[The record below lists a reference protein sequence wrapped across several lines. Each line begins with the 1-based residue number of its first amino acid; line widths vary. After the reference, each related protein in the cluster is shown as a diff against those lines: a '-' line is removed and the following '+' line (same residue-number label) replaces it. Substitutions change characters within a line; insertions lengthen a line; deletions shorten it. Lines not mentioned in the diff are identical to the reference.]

1 MSREAIPCKAIASA
15 IGLFFLLPA
24 HAASSD
30 DQFIIQQQ
38 RQKAL
43 EQQLTPPTPDVRL
56 SGPASGFGQIPSR
69 RKHPALPS
77 TAWR

>member
-1 MSREAIPCKAIASA
+1 MSREAYLQSDRLSDQACFSCYRPTPS
-15 IGLFFLLPA
+15 P
-24 HAASSD
+24 D

-56 SGPASGFGQIPSR
+56 SEPASGFGQIPSR
-69 RKHPALPS
+69 RKHPAFPS

>member
-1 MSREAIPCKAIASA
+1 MSREAIFAKRSPQRSA
-15 IGLFFLLPA
+15 CFSATGPRR
-24 HAASSD
+24 SSD

-56 SGPASGFGQIPSR
+56 SEPASGFGRIPSR
-69 RKHPALPS
+69 RKHPAFPS